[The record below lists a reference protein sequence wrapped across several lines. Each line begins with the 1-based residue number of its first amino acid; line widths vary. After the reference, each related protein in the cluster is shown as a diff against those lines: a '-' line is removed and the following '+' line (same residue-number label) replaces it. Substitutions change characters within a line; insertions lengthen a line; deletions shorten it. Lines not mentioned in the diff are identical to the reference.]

1 VIWQTEAHLDYNLYA
16 MIDQLKQVLESVCL
30 LDFSK
35 PVLVGVSGGADS
47 LCLMDILAG
56 AGYRLT
62 VAHLN
67 HNLRA
72 EADAEAEQVRDYAR
86 KLGVDFIGGKIDV
99 RSVKEDEH
107 LTLEEAARKVRY
119 EFLFEKACLVGA
131 QAVAVAHTADD
142 QVETILMHLL
152 RGAGLAGLKGM
163 LFRTSPTAWSREI
176 PLVRP
181 LLGIWRTEVLEHVLS
196 RGYEPVYD
204 ASNLD
209 ITYSRNRLRHELI
222 PMLESYHPG
231 VRRRLWQTGEVL
243 REDYLYIQEQVRSA
257 WEACVLSAGESGMVF
272 DRELCL
278 AQPKAIQRY
287 LLKMG
292 IETLRP
298 GIRNLDFYTLERAQ
312 RFLTQPTRTGKI
324 ELSDGLFLSQRG
336 ERLIISV
343 AGSDPFVGDFPSL
356 TPGGKLFF
364 ESPGVLQLG
373 NGWALHAK
381 SVSNS
386 TALMELIQANSDPY
400 QAWLDAERVNFPL
413 SVRRRLPG
421 DRFDPLGMDGH
432 SMRLSDFMVNA
443 KMSKETRPGWPLVCA
458 NCDPEG
464 SEKIL
469 WVAGFRQSHF
479 CRVTAETRQT
489 VWLSLERD
497 SFVA

>member
-1 VIWQTEAHLDYNLYA
+1 
-16 MIDQLKQVLESVCL
+16 MIDQLKHVLESECL
-30 LDFSK
+30 LDISK

-56 AGYRLT
+56 AGYRLI

-67 HNLRA
+67 HSLRT
-72 EADAEAEQVRDYAR
+72 EADAEAEHVRDYAR
-86 KLGVDFIGGKIDV
+86 KIGADFIGGKVDV

-119 EFLFEKACLVGA
+119 EFLFEKACSIGA

-163 LFRTSPTAWSREI
+163 LYRTLPTAWSREI

-181 LLGIWRTEVLEHVLS
+181 LLGIWRAEVLEYVLS

-209 ITYSRNRLRHELI
+209 ITYSRNRVRHELI

-231 VRRRLWQTGEVL
+231 ARRRLWQTGEVL
-243 REDYLYIQEQVRSA
+243 QEDYLYIQEQVRLA
-257 WEACVLSAGESGMVF
+257 WESCVLSADDSGVVF
-272 DRELCL
+272 TRQLCL

-292 IETLRP
+292 IEILRP
-298 GIRNLDFYTLERAQ
+298 GIRNLDYYTLDKAQ
-312 RFLTQPTRTGKI
+312 RFLAQPTRTGKI

-343 AGSDPFVGDFPSL
+343 AGSDPFVGSSPRL
-356 TPGGKLFF
+356 APGGKLIF
-364 ESPGVLQLG
+364 ESPGVLHLEG
-373 NGWALHAK
+373 GWALHAK
-381 SVSNS
+381 FVSNS
-386 TALMELIQANSDPY
+386 TVLMDLIQANSDPY
-400 QAWLDAERVNFPL
+400 QAWLDADRVNFPL
-413 SVRRRLPG
+413 TVRSRLPG
-421 DRFDPLGMDGH
+421 DRFTPLGMDGH
-432 SMRLSDFMVNA
+432 SMKLADFMVNV
-443 KMSKETRPGWPLVCA
+443 KLPKEARLDWPLVCA
-458 NCDPEG
+458 NCG
-464 SEKIL
+464 SEGEMIL

-479 CRVTAETRQT
+479 CQVTAESRHI
-489 VWLSLERD
+489 VWMSMERD
-497 SFVA
+497 NVAA

>member
-1 VIWQTEAHLDYNLYA
+1 
-16 MIDQLKQVLESVCL
+16 MIDQLKHVLESECL
-30 LDFSK
+30 LDISK
-35 PVLVGVSGGADS
+35 PVLLGVSGGADS

-67 HNLRA
+67 HSLRA
-72 EADAEAEQVRDYAR
+72 EADAEAEQVEAYAR
-86 KLGVDFIGGKIDV
+86 KIGVDFIGGKVDV
-99 RSVKEDEH
+99 RKVKEDKH
-107 LTLEEAARKVRY
+107 LTLEEAARKARY
-119 EFLFEKACLVGA
+119 EFLFEKACLIGA

-163 LFRTSPTAWSREI
+163 LNRTLPTTWSREI

-181 LLGIWRTEVLEHVLS
+181 LLGIWRAEVLEYVLS

-209 ITYSRNRLRHELI
+209 ITYSRNRVRHELI

-231 VRRRLWQTGEVL
+231 ARRRLWQTGEVL
-243 REDYLYIQEQVRSA
+243 QEDYLYIQEQVRSA
-257 WEACVLSAGESGMVF
+257 WDSCVLSVGDSGVVF
-272 DRELCL
+272 TRQLCL

-298 GIRNLDFYTLERAQ
+298 GIRNLDFYTLEKAQ
-312 RFLTQPTRTGKI
+312 RFLAQPTRTGKI
-324 ELSDGLFLSQRG
+324 ELSDGLLLYQRG

-343 AGSDPFVGDFPSL
+343 AGSDPFVRDFPRLS
-356 TPGGKLFF
+356 PGGKLIL
-364 ESPGVLQLG
+364 ESPGMLRLDD
-373 NGWALHAK
+373 GWALHAK
-381 SVSNS
+381 LVSNS
-386 TALMELIQANSDPY
+386 TVLMELIQANSDPY
-400 QAWLDAERVNFPL
+400 QAWLDAEGVNFPL
-413 SVRRRLPG
+413 TVRSRLPG
-421 DRFDPLGMDGH
+421 DRFTPLGMDWH
-432 SMRLSDFMVNA
+432 SMKLADFMVNV
-443 KMSKETRPGWPLVCA
+443 KLPKEARRDWPLVCA

-464 SEKIL
+464 EIIL

-479 CRVTAETRQT
+479 CQVTAESRQL
-489 VWLSLERD
+489 VWLSMERD
-497 SFVA
+497 NVAA